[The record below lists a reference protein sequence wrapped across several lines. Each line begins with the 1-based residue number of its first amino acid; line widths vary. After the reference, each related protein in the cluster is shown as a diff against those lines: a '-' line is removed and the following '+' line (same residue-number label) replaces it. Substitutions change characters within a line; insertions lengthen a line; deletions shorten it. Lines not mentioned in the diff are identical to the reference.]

1 MQVAEQYRQPRS
13 IVLGRPLPAPG
24 EPLWLPEDL
33 EWAIAHEHTRR
44 ASICGGC
51 GTRRAD
57 WEGLG
62 PEDPEP
68 FVPISDRC
76 PGCYELALA
85 TRTSPRTSGAGRPVG
100 AAPGSVYDAR
110 VEIVEAAERLG
121 MKKPRFT

>member
-1 MQVAEQYRQPRS
+1 MSVARQYQQPRS

-33 EWAIAHEHTRR
+33 EWAIAYERR
-44 ASICGGC
+44 LASICGGC
-51 GTRRAD
+51 GTRRED

-68 FVPISDRC
+68 FVSITDRC
-76 PGCYELALA
+76 PGCYEIALGDKDIPEDE
-85 TRTSPRTSGAGRPVG
+85 RSLGARSVLL
-100 AAPGSVYDAR
+100 PGSVYDRR